1 MNILL
6 TKTFHFSASY
16 SKAGKVFGHN
26 YTLGATI
33 QSADPDS
40 ERVLEEKVNAFIIHR
55 VESRDLGL
63 HVDFLKGVPINDQN
77 LLNIFWEIVEREIKP
92 LVLSRLT
99 LARDE
104 RSQVAME
111 RIPQAASL
119 LSRQKRSSPEDE
131 SVLRRRGKRWPRS
144 R

>member
-6 TKTFHFSASY
+6 TKTFHFSASH

-26 YTLGATI
+26 YTLGVTI
-33 QSADPDS
+33 QSADSDS

-63 HVDFLKGVPINDQN
+63 HVDFLKGIPISDQN
-77 LLNIFWEIVEREIKP
+77 ILNIFWEILEREIKP
-92 LVLSRLT
+92 LGLSRLT

-104 RSQVAME
+104 RSQVTME
-111 RIPQAASL
+111 
-119 LSRQKRSSPEDE
+119 SRA
-131 SVLRRRGKRWPRS
+131 
-144 R
+144 